1 MSKYILVNKETN
13 VIESLLE
20 VQGEYMI
27 NTLNVFSVLAINDLE
42 LDFSLNTYYYD
53 TTLEGKIR
61 KESKEVIEEL
71 PQEGVYISD

>member
-27 NTLNVFSVLAINDLE
+27 NTLNMFSVLANNDLE

-61 KESKEVIEEL
+61 KESKEVVEEP

>member
-20 VQGEYMI
+20 VHGEYMI
-27 NTLNVFSVLAINDLE
+27 NTLSVFSVLAHNNLE

-61 KESKEVIEEL
+61 KEPKEVVEES
-71 PQEGVYISD
+71 PQEGVYIHD

>member
-1 MSKYILVNKETN
+1 MSKYILVNKETDK
-13 VIESLLE
+13 IESLLE

-27 NTLNVFSVLAINDLE
+27 NTLNMFSVLAHNDLV

-61 KESKEVIEEL
+61 KVPEEVVQEL
-71 PQEGVYISD
+71 PQEGVYSYD

>member
-1 MSKYILVNKETN
+1 MSKYLLVNKEAN
-13 VIESLLE
+13 EIESLLE
-20 VQGEYMI
+20 VEGEYMI
-27 NTLNVFSVLAINDLE
+27 NTLNMFSVLAHNDLV

-61 KESKEVIEEL
+61 KVPKEVVQES